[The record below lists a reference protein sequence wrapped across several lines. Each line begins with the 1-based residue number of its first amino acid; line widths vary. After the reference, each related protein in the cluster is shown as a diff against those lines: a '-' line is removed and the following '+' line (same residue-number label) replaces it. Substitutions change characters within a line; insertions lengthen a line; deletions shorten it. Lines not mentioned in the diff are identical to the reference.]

1 MSKGIVL
8 LENGF
13 EDSELIYPYYRLQEA
28 GFDVDLVS
36 EEEDKIY
43 EGKNGVK
50 QRSDKA
56 AEDVDVSDYDV
67 LVIPGGHGPDRMRIK
82 ESLVELAKD
91 AVDNG
96 LVIASV
102 CHGAQ
107 LLIETGMLEGKKATC
122 WYSVKTDLEN
132 AGGEFL
138 DEEVVVDGKLVT
150 SRHPG
155 DLPAFMRE
163 TLNLLE
169 SARS

>member
-1 MSKGIVL
+1 MSKAIVL

-36 EEEDKIY
+36 EAGDEVY

-50 QRSDKA
+50 QRSDIA
-56 AEDVDVSDYDV
+56 AEEVDVNDYDV
-67 LVIPGGHGPDRMRIK
+67 LVIPGGHGPDTMRMKDSI
-82 ESLVELAKD
+82 VDIVQD
-91 AVDNG
+91 AVDND

-107 LLIETGMLEGKKATC
+107 VLIETDYLDGKDATC
-122 WYSVKTDLEN
+122 WYSVKTDLKN
-132 AGGEFL
+132 AGGNYH
-138 DEEVVVDGKLVT
+138 DEEVVVDGNLVT
-150 SRHPG
+150 SRMPP

-163 TLNLLE
+163 TLKLLE
-169 SARS
+169 G